1 MATYDKMTSLKNPGR
16 SVQVESAVRDGSGK
30 NIENNY
36 AKQNGYYSTLKAGA
50 ADLADFT
57 DNITPYG
64 PNSGIED
71 DTPFIFQSSAGES
84 DIGSSAQIQKMKGIS
99 KAWNQLTIIPTLSSK
114 TENGVIYV
122 NNGDGSVTI
131 STDENGATATTTLN
145 LCGNLSRSIPLG
157 HKVFITNFNTPHNDT
172 YYLYD
177 AYDTQTSIHYNSS
190 KGYIKSKEGSS
201 TIISPRIIIY
211 SGTVI
216 SEPQTVYI
224 QYFDLTLIYG
234 AGNEPTTVDEFKQ
247 LFPLDYYD
255 YDAGSIVSSK
265 VKEYKVVGYNAFDGE
280 LEGNTIINGV
290 NAVNGDN
297 FRSKNYIKVIAG
309 QTYTLEYNRAD
320 LEGYIYLNEYDANKN
335 FIKEHSA
342 SGQALTKYE
351 LSKNTHFVRF
361 HIYKSGSGWASNIPT
376 NANVCLHLT
385 WDESKTGYEPY
396 WSKMYEFPNVELRG
410 VNDIEDEL
418 LPDGTLTRRI
428 GVYTFTGSETFVDW
442 LGSKYSLSILISGI
456 KPPSSNSVVGNIKWG
471 LGITKSYTDLTRN
484 EDRYEYEI
492 ALNDDGRLY
501 IVTTK
506 TSSELATALAGKTLI
521 YELETPTTEQVN
533 PYIENTLIDDWGTQE
548 WLSDNIVMLPQPAE
562 LFYSVDYKAFIDSVG
577 NRKDIAYAAE
587 NIVSQEQLTE
597 VVNGTRPVNLA
608 DVATDI
614 YSDREIEDTEN
625 ACPPAV
631 FSNIGG
637 DAEIQNGHNAFEEL
651 RGYSVA
657 FNQLI
662 KNGNFVDTSNWIADA
677 NASLSINDNVAR
689 LTVTTNAYGSG
700 IQQTTTDYCISGH
713 KYLIKATCRASASNV
728 GIRFTQYSYGPGAS
742 ILTSGNIAIG
752 TNWIQFGVIATATD
766 TGSGSTTW
774 RPACI
779 RNNGTSVVDDW
790 LDIKD
795 LIVVDLTLMF
805 GAGNE
810 PTTVEEFNALFPEP
824 YYDYNAGTLLS
835 SKSTGLVVR
844 GMNQFD
850 GQWIIGKPSGSTE
863 VYNCS
868 SVNFIQVIPGET
880 YALENG
886 TDVSKFTTLDNG
898 WYLWEYDE
906 NKNFIKE
913 TSKYNGLY
921 TPNSRKIFTL
931 SSQTKFVKFYVYSKG
946 ANFQT
951 NGFPSTFMLRLYRN
965 TDNLPFE
972 PYEEEIVTLPNIELR
987 SAGSISDVAY
997 STGGGKRRIGV
1008 VDLGTLN
1015 WEYIDSLGGVFRATI
1030 NGLKS
1035 NNDFF
1040 HKDNLLCE
1048 KYECVARSQLSN
1060 KDKAFANQ
1068 INVVFFRDT
1077 AYSGDAATFK
1087 TAMSGVYLFY
1097 ELDTETDITTDEN
1110 PGWAQYIK
1118 TNNYGT
1124 FEFTSEEE
1132 IQVPQAYFVKY
1143 TANLV
1148 EFLDSTYE
1156 RAGGSANNIA
1166 LVDDVTTVDEKHDAI
1181 SEQLKEALGGT
1192 LRNCLAVKENLDF
1205 NDTAW
1210 VDVSTLTWVKQTKYT
1225 AYAYGLEGLVQPP
1238 SAYNVFAK
1246 ALCSKYKLVIEN
1258 HIISSDK
1265 AFAISVTG
1273 ALLINDT
1280 ALNSLDDAGIKEALI
1295 NVLLAY
1301 EKAEAEAEVE

>member
-36 AKQNGYYSTLKAGA
+36 TKQNGYYSTLKAGN
-50 ADLADFT
+50 ADLADFA

-64 PNSGIED
+64 PNSGVED
-71 DTPFIFQSSAGES
+71 DTPFVMQTSGGES
-84 DIGSSAQIQKMKGIS
+84 DIGSSAQIKKLEGIS
-99 KAWNQLTIIPTLSSK
+99 KAWNQLAIIPTLTSR

-131 STDENGATATTTLN
+131 STDENGATATTSLN

-177 AYDTQTSIHYNSS
+177 DYDIQTSIHYNSS

-201 TIISPRIIIY
+201 TIISPRIRIY

-247 LFPLDYYD
+247 LFPLDYYA

-280 LEGNTIINGV
+280 LEGNGLDKSGNNEPV
-290 NAVNGDN
+290 VDN
-297 FRSKNYIKVIAG
+297 FRTKNYIKVIGG
-309 QTYTLEYNRAD
+309 QKYTLEYNRTT
-320 LEGYIYLNEYDANKN
+320 LSGYLYYCFYDNNHQIIGTRSNAQLSGIEVECPDNACYLRMQWHKPGSDWAANPPTQ
-335 FIKEHSA
+335 E
-342 SGQALTKYE
+342 QAQ
-351 LSKNTHFVRF
+351 
-361 HIYKSGSGWASNIPT
+361 
-376 NANVCLHLT
+376 VCVHLT

-396 WSKMYEFPNVELRG
+396 WSETYEFPNVELRG
-410 VNDIEDEL
+410 VNDIKDEL

-442 LGSKYSLSILISGI
+442 LDSGYSLSIVISNI
-456 KPPSSNSVVGNIKWG
+456 KGASSNTVVGNVKWG
-471 LGITKSYTDLTRN
+471 LGITKSFTDLTSGG
-484 EDRYEYEI
+484 DRYEYEI
-492 ALNDDGRLY
+492 ALNKEGRLY

-506 TSSELATALAGKTLI
+506 TSSELASALTGKTI
-521 YELETPTTEQVN
+521 IFELATPTTEQVN
-533 PYIENTLIDDWGTQE
+533 PYTENTLINDWGTQE

-562 LFYSVDYKAFIDSVG
+562 FFYSVDYKAFIDSVG
-577 NRKDIAYAAE
+577 NRKDIDYVAE
-587 NIVSQEQLTE
+587 NIVSQEQLTD

-608 DVATDI
+608 DVAVDI
-614 YSDREIEDTEN
+614 YSDKEIQDAEN

-631 FSNIGG
+631 FSSIGG
-637 DAEIQNGHNAFEEL
+637 DVEIQSGNNAFEEL
-651 RGYSVA
+651 RGNSVV
-657 FNQLI
+657 FNQLA
-662 KNGNFVDTSNWIADA
+662 KLGNKEETI
-677 NASLSINDNVAR
+677 
-689 LTVTTNAYGSG
+689 
-700 IQQTTTDYCISGH
+700 TDYGITYSTIQSTGIATFSGTSTSETAQNISLIWASTSAPTYTNH
-713 KYLIKATCRASASNV
+713 KYLIKWNLKGTIPIYNEANNNLFAANHDFSDVIIYGGSNNSTYTQVSIKAGATV
-728 GIRFTQYSYGPGAS
+728 DFS
-742 ILTSGNIAIG
+742 IQPQII
-752 TNWIQFGVIATATD
+752 
-766 TGSGSTTW
+766 
-774 RPACI
+774 
-779 RNNGTSVVDDW
+779 
-790 LDIKD
+790 
-795 LIVVDLTLMF
+795 DLTLMF

-835 SKSTGLVVR
+835 CKSTGLIVR

-850 GQWIIGKPSGSTE
+850 GELEIGSYNATGQAQKNKAFRSATAKPIKVIAGQTYILDVANAGSNTISAYVLYE
-863 VYNCS
+863 YDRNG
-868 SVNFIQVIPGET
+868 NFIQRDPA
-880 YALENG
+880 Y
-886 TDVSKFTTLDNG
+886 DN
-898 WYLWEYDE
+898 EH
-906 NKNFIKE
+906 
-913 TSKYNGLY
+913 
-921 TPNSRKIFTL
+921 PFTL
-931 SSQTKFVKFYVYSKG
+931 TNNTQYIKFACFTGDDEASITGVEVCF
-946 ANFQT
+946 
-951 NGFPSTFMLRLYRN
+951 RLYYD
-965 TDNLPFE
+965 TPDVAYE

-997 STGGGKRRIGV
+997 STGGGKRRIGL

-1048 KYECVARSQLSN
+1048 KYEYVARSQLSN

-1068 INVVFFRDT
+1068 INIVFFRDT
-1077 AYSGDAATFK
+1077 TYSGDAATFK

-1097 ELDTETDITTDEN
+1097 ELDTETDITIEEN
-1110 PGWAQYIK
+1110 PGWAQYIN

-1124 FEFTSEEE
+1124 FEFTSEQD
-1132 IQVPQAYFVKY
+1132 IQVPQAYFVRY

-1166 LVDDVTTVDEKHDAI
+1166 LVDNVTTVDEKHVVI
-1181 SEQLKEALGGT
+1181 SEQLKEALGGI
-1192 LRNCLAVKENLDF
+1192 LRNCLAIKESLDF
-1205 NDTAW
+1205 NSTAW
-1210 VDVSTLTWVKQTKYT
+1210 IDISTLTWVKQTNYT
-1225 AYAYGLEGLVQPP
+1225 AYAYGLEDLIQPP
-1238 SAYNVFAK
+1238 SAYNVLAK
-1246 ALCSKYKLVIEN
+1246 ALCSKYKLVTEN
-1258 HIISSDK
+1258 NLIDSDK
-1265 AFAISVTG
+1265 VFAVSTTG

-1280 ALNSLDDAGIKEALI
+1280 SLDSLDDAGIKEALI

-1301 EKAEAEAEVE
+1301 EKAEAEGETEAGAE

>member
-36 AKQNGYYSTLKAGA
+36 AKQNGYYSTLKAGG
-50 ADLADFT
+50 ADLADFA

-71 DTPFIFQSSAGES
+71 DTPFIFQSSGGNS
-84 DIGSSAQIQKMKGIS
+84 SIGSSAQIQKLKGVS
-99 KAWNQLTIIPTLSSK
+99 KIWNQLTIIPTLSSK

-157 HKVFITNFNTPHNDT
+157 HKIFITNFNTPHNDT

-177 AYDTQTSIHYNSS
+177 AYDIQTSIHYNSS

-201 TIISPRIIIY
+201 TTISPRIRIY

-216 SEPQTVYI
+216 SEPQTIYI

-265 VKEYKVVGYNAFDGE
+265 VKGYKVVGYNAFNGE
-280 LEGNTIINGV
+280 LEGNTIVNGV
-290 NAVNGDN
+290 NAVNGNN

-320 LEGYIYLNEYDANKN
+320 LEGYIYLDEYDANKN

-396 WSKMYEFPNVELRG
+396 WSETYEFPNVELRG

-456 KPPSSNSVVGNIKWG
+456 KPPSSNSIVGNIKWG
-471 LGITKSYTDLTRN
+471 LGITKSYMNLTSN

-506 TSSELATALAGKTLI
+506 TSSELATALTGKTLI

-548 WLSDNIVMLPQPAE
+548 WLSDNIIMLPQPAE

-608 DVATDI
+608 DVAIDI

-651 RGYSVA
+651 RGNSVA

-662 KNGNFVDTSNWIADA
+662 KNGNFVDTSNWTADA

-713 KYLIKATCRASASNV
+713 KYLIRATCRASAANV

-752 TNWIQFGVIATATD
+752 TNWVQFGVIATATD

-805 GAGNE
+805 GAGDE

-850 GQWIIGKPSGSTE
+850 GTWNSLKSNYIVSKIIK
-863 VYNCS
+863 
-868 SVNFIQVIPGET
+868 VIPGQT
-880 YALENG
+880 YILEPKSIANSTISYIAECDKDGNMTKSNNVTSTGRATLSDDTHYVFIQYNG
-886 TDVSKFTTLDNG
+886 SFTTNV
-898 WYLWEYDE
+898 EPTE
-906 NKNFIKE
+906 NI
-913 TSKYNGLY
+913 
-921 TPNSRKIFTL
+921 
-931 SSQTKFVKFYVYSKG
+931 
-946 ANFQT
+946 
-951 NGFPSTFMLRLYRN
+951 MLRLYRN

-1008 VDLGTLN
+1008 LDLG
-1015 WEYIDSLGGVFRATI
+1015 SLSSYHLAT
-1030 NGLKS
+1030 N
-1035 NNDFF
+1035 
-1040 HKDNLLCE
+1040 
-1048 KYECVARSQLSN
+1048 
-1060 KDKAFANQ
+1060 
-1068 INVVFFRDT
+1068 NVVQIVT
-1077 AYSGDAATFK
+1077 
-1087 TAMSGVYLFY
+1087 SGVDIKANTDYSYKCELRCSKYITATYNETYGATVKNSIAFVNDSIAIQDDAFENKTSTDIKEMLSGIYLFY
-1097 ELDTETDITTDEN
+1097 ELDTETDITTEEN
-1110 PGWAQYIK
+1110 PGWTQYIN

-1124 FEFTSEEE
+1124 FEFTSEQA
-1132 IQVPQAYFVKY
+1132 IQVPQAYFVRY

-1156 RAGGSANNIA
+1156 RAGGSANNVA
-1166 LVDDVTTVDEKHDAI
+1166 LVDDVTVVDEKHDTI

-1192 LRNCLAVKENLDF
+1192 LRNCLAVKESLDF
-1205 NDTAW
+1205 NNTAW
-1210 VDVSTLTWVKQTKYT
+1210 VDISTLTWVKQSKYT
-1225 AYAYGLEGLVQPP
+1225 AYAYGLEDLIQPP
-1238 SAYNVFAK
+1238 SAYNVLAK
-1246 ALCSKYKLVIEN
+1246 ALCSKYKLVIED
-1258 HIISSDK
+1258 HLIRSDK

-1301 EKAEAEAEVE
+1301 EKVEVETEVETE